1 MSLAPEGALRPP
13 SLLRSLVPPVLF
25 MLVCG
30 IVGPIFLIMGLT
42 VDEPGTEWLL
52 PTGIGITA
60 LDLVIGVVIGR
71 GRHRTR
77 QRLHRLRQNGRPARA
92 QVLSFE
98 QTGVRINEQP
108 MLVLQLRIHGEDLEP
123 FEAQAREVVPEIRV
137 PLLYAGELPVLV
149 DPETHEWEID
159 WDSAKTITPAVPLAP
174 ATSSAPSAP
183 RAPADDRTAGERLAE
198 LDDLLRQDLLSR
210 EEYDA
215 ARARII
221 AEL

>member
-1 MSLAPEGALRPP
+1 MSLAPEGAPRPP

-30 IVGPIFLIMGLT
+30 IVGPIFLVMGLT
-42 VDEPGTEWLL
+42 VDDEPGTGWLL
-52 PTGIGITA
+52 PTGIAITA

-108 MLVLQLRIHGEDLEP
+108 MLVLQLRIHGDDLEP
-123 FEAQAREVVPEIRV
+123 FEVQAREVVPDIRV

-159 WDSAKTITPAVPLAP
+159 WASATTITPAAPLTPAAP
-174 ATSSAPSAP
+174 TASSAPV
-183 RAPADDRTAGERLAE
+183 DDRTAGERLAE
-198 LDDLLRQDLLSR
+198 LDDLLRRDLLSR

-215 ARARII
+215 TRARII